1 MPVNA
6 PLPDA
11 DASIGDDVVRP
22 VQALYYLASGVWPIL
37 SIRTFEAVTG
47 PKREDWLV
55 RTVGALVSVIGL
67 VALRHRGPAVRDL
80 SVGSAL
86 ALGAVDVVGVASGRL
101 RPVYLLDAL
110 AEAGFVA
117 AWLGPG
123 IIRRAPRAPSPGSR
137 AAAR

>member
-1 MPVNA
+1 M
-6 PLPDA
+6 
-11 DASIGDDVVRP
+11 ASLGSSDTPVRP
-22 VQALYYLASGVWPIL
+22 IQALYYLASGVWPLL

-55 RTVGALVSVIGL
+55 RTVGVLVSVVGL
-67 VALRHRGPAVRDL
+67 VALRHRGPVVRDL

-101 RPVYLLDAL
+101 RPVYLVDAV

-117 AWLGPG
+117 GWLAPAL
-123 IIRRAPRAPSPGSR
+123 IRRAPRAPSSGSPP
-137 AAAR
+137 AAR